1 MRYLPLSDADRSEML
16 RVVGA
21 SSIDELFRDVPEAL
35 RLNGPIEGLP
45 MHASEM
51 AVERHM
57 GALSRKNMVAGDVPF
72 FLGCGA
78 YKHHIPAS
86 VDHIIQRGEYLT
98 SYTPYQP
105 EIAQGTL
112 QMLFEFQTQVA
123 RLLGCEVANA
133 SMYDG
138 STAMWK
144 AIVMA
149 PPIPRRNKSII
160 SSGVHPHYVSVATT
174 MAKFT
179 EDNLKTALPELTAE
193 TDAEHL
199 IAAIDGE
206 TSAVVVQY
214 PDILGRITDLTPIAE
229 AAHAAGALLIAVVT
243 EPVALGLIRSPG
255 EMGADIVVGEG
266 QSIGVGLQFGGPY
279 VGLFA
284 TREKYVRQMP
294 GRLAGET
301 LDAKGKRGFV
311 LTLSTREQHIRREK
325 ATSNICTNSGLCALA
340 FTVHMTL
347 LGEQGLRALAGLNHA
362 KAAAAAERLARV
374 PGVSLVNDSFFNEF
388 TLKLPVEARPAV
400 HAMVERNVLG
410 GVSLGRL
417 YPGVEG
423 LRNGLVVAG
432 TGTVTD
438 EDIHSFE
445 AALRGGG
452 GAGGGGGGGGR
463 GGAAAAPRAQRP
475 AGAGGGGRR
484 RGGRGPGPA
493 PGPARPGLG
502 PPGARRRRG
511 AAPPPA
517 RPAGVPLRPLLR
529 SP

>member
-16 RVVGA
+16 RVIGA
-21 SSIDELFRDVPEAL
+21 SSIDELFRDVPEEL
-35 RLNGPIEGLP
+35 RLKGPIDGLP

-51 AVERHM
+51 AVDRHM
-57 GALSRKNMVAGDVPF
+57 TALSRKNMVAGDVPF

-78 YKHHIPAS
+78 YKHHIPATA
-86 VDHIIQRGEYLT
+86 DHIIQRGEFLT

-123 RLLGCEVANA
+123 RLFGCEVANA

-138 STAMWK
+138 STAMWE
-144 AIVMA
+144 AISMA
-149 PPIPRRNKSII
+149 HRITRRDKTII
-160 SSGVHPHYVSVATT
+160 SSGVHPHYVSVAKT

-179 EDNLKTALPELTAE
+179 EDQLQTSLPGLSGE
-193 TDAEHL
+193 TDTEQL
-199 IAAIDGE
+199 IAGIDAD
-206 TSAVVVQY
+206 TNAVVVQY
-214 PDILGRITDLTPIAE
+214 PDILGRITDLTPIAD

-284 TREKYVRQMP
+284 CREKHVRQMP

-301 LDAKGKRGFV
+301 VDAEGKRGFV

-325 ATSNICTNSGLCALA
+325 ATSNICTSSVLCALA
-340 FTVHMTL
+340 FTVHLTL
-347 LGEQGLRALAGLNHA
+347 LGEKGLRQLASLNHA
-362 KAAAAAERLARV
+362 RACEAADRLSAI
-374 PGVSLVNDSFFNEF
+374 PGVELVNGSFFNEF

-400 HAMVERNVLG
+400 HALVERGILG

-417 YPGVEG
+417 YPGVEA
-423 LRNGLVVAG
+423 LQNGLVVA
-432 TGTVTD
+432 VTETASD
-438 EDIHSFE
+438 EDIGALE
-445 AALRGGG
+445 AALKEVV
-452 GAGGGGGGGGR
+452 
-463 GGAAAAPRAQRP
+463 Q
-475 AGAGGGGRR
+475 
-484 RGGRGPGPA
+484 
-493 PGPARPGLG
+493 
-502 PPGARRRRG
+502 
-511 AAPPPA
+511 
-517 RPAGVPLRPLLR
+517 
-529 SP
+529 

>member
-1 MRYLPLSDADRSEML
+1 MRYLPLSDVDRSEML
-16 RVVGA
+16 RVIGA
-21 SSIDELFRDVPEAL
+21 DSLDQLFRDVPDEA
-35 RLNGPIEGLP
+35 RLTGPIHGLP

-57 GALSRKNMVAGDVPF
+57 TVLSRKNMVAGDVPF

-86 VDHIIQRGEYLT
+86 VDHIIQRGEFLT

-112 QMLFEFQTQVA
+112 QMMFEFQTQVA
-123 RLLGCEVANA
+123 RLFGCEVANA

-138 STAMWK
+138 STAMWEAILMAHRITRRNK
-144 AIVMA
+144 AIV
-149 PPIPRRNKSII
+149 
-160 SSGVHPHYVSVATT
+160 SSGVHPHYVSVART
-174 MAKFT
+174 MAQFT
-179 EDNLKTALPELTAE
+179 GDALETAEPELIAE
-193 TDAEHL
+193 TDGARL
-199 IAAIDGE
+199 IGAITPE

-214 PDILGRITDLTPIAE
+214 PDILGRIADLAPIAE

-243 EPVALGLIRSPG
+243 EPVALGLIKSPG

-284 TREKYVRQMP
+284 CREKHVRQMP

-301 LDAKGKRGFV
+301 VDAEGKRGFV

-325 ATSNICTNSGLCALA
+325 ATSNICTSSVLCALA
-340 FTVHMTL
+340 FTAHLTL
-347 LGEQGLRALAGLNHA
+347 LGEKGLRQLASLNHVRA
-362 KAAAAAERLARV
+362 CEAAERLSAI
-374 PGVSLVNDSFFNEF
+374 PEVSLVNDSFFNEF

-417 YPGVEG
+417 YPGVTG
-423 LRNGLVVAG
+423 LQNGLVVAV
-432 TGTVTD
+432 TEVVTD
-438 EDIHSFE
+438 EDIAALE
-445 AALRGGG
+445 AALKE
-452 GAGGGGGGGGR
+452 AV
-463 GGAAAAPRAQRP
+463 Q
-475 AGAGGGGRR
+475 
-484 RGGRGPGPA
+484 
-493 PGPARPGLG
+493 
-502 PPGARRRRG
+502 
-511 AAPPPA
+511 
-517 RPAGVPLRPLLR
+517 
-529 SP
+529 